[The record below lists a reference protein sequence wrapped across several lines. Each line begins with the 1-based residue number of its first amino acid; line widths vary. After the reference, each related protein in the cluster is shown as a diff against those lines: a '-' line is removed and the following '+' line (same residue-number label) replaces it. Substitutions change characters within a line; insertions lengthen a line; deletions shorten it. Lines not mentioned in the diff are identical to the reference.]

1 MASQVPQIYILLGQ
15 PIAAQNNEKKSS
27 QLHGFACSSCNSSP
41 AVFSK
46 AFLVL
51 FSSSS
56 LLRHQ
61 RRLSSSAMTCF
72 AKILSLCEKYQ
83 VVAISKG
90 PLTVCWEER
99 LRHAPWTCSMSTCLL
114 VCSLAPA
121 LESHYCCGARR
132 RSGGI
137 PDCSY
142 HIDLLCSSGCRIIR
156 EVKSRE
162 GGVLLNGQY
171 FAVGADATLRRRW

>member
-1 MASQVPQIYILLGQ
+1 MLRSKSVMVVSFPGSIDLHLFRQ

-61 RRLSSSAMTCF
+61 RRLSSSAMTCS

-99 LRHAPWTCSMSTCLL
+99 LRHASWTCSMSTLLL

-132 RSGGI
+132 RWR
-137 PDCSY
+137 
-142 HIDLLCSSGCRIIR
+142 H
-156 EVKSRE
+156 SR
-162 GGVLLNGQY
+162 LILSHR
-171 FAVGADATLRRRW
+171 FALFLWLSDNKGSQERVECY

>member
-1 MASQVPQIYILLGQ
+1 MLRSKSVMVDSCTSSIDLHLFRH

-27 QLHGFACSSCNSSP
+27 QLHGFACSSCSSSP

-72 AKILSLCEKYQ
+72 AKILSLCEKVSSCRNQ
-83 VVAISKG
+83 QRSPHRLLRRTVA
-90 PLTVCWEER
+90 
-99 LRHAPWTCSMSTCLL
+99 TCSM
-114 VCSLAPA
+114 
-121 LESHYCCGARR
+121 
-132 RSGGI
+132 
-137 PDCSY
+137 
-142 HIDLLCSSGCRIIR
+142 DLLDVHLVAGLLSGAG
-156 EVKSRE
+156 SRKPSLLWRKKKME
-162 GGVLLNGQY
+162 AFQIVLVTNICFVPLAIG
-171 FAVGADATLRRRW
+171 